1 MKKTDQTEKVGRRFR
16 RDRDEVLCRTGEA
29 VWSPIFGEEEGTGRV
44 FREGI
49 IHTVAPYDTDQ
60 DRDPRLEDC
69 YYNAISLATAIA
81 QPRSPRIVT
90 SLLGTGVKNISLPVS
105 TEALL
110 RALLRLTQVQPQWQ
124 CSLDVVLQP
133 TPGTDSEI
141 QAVHERLA
149 MFNNSDV
156 TS

>member
-1 MKKTDQTEKVGRRFR
+1 MKKTDQTEKVGRRLR

-29 VWSPIFGEEEGTGRV
+29 VWSPIFGEEEEGTGLV

-49 IHTVAPYDTDQ
+49 IHTVAPYNSDQ
-60 DRDPRLEDC
+60 DRDPLLEDC

-90 SLLGTGVKNISLPVS
+90 PLLGTGVKNISLAVS

-110 RALLRLTQVQPQWQ
+110 KAVLRLPEHHQPQ
-124 CSLDVVLQP
+124 SYLDVVLQP
-133 TPGTDSEI
+133 TPGADSEI
-141 QAVHERLA
+141 QAVRQRVE
-149 MFNNSDV
+149 MFL
-156 TS
+156 T

>member
-1 MKKTDQTEKVGRRFR
+1 MR

-29 VWSPIFGEEEGTGRV
+29 VWSPIFGEEEGTGLV

-49 IHTVAPYDTDQ
+49 IHTVAPYNSDQ
-60 DRDPRLEDC
+60 DRDPLLEDC

-90 SLLGTGVKNISLPVS
+90 PLLGTGVKNISLAVS

-110 RALLRLTQVQPQWQ
+110 KAVLRLPEHHQPQ
-124 CSLDVVLQP
+124 SYLDVVLQP
-133 TPGTDSEI
+133 TPGADSEI
-141 QAVHERLA
+141 QAVRQRLE
-149 MFNNSDV
+149 MFR
-156 TS
+156 T

>member
-1 MKKTDQTEKVGRRFR
+1 MKKTDQTEKVGRRLR
-16 RDRDEVLCRTGEA
+16 RDREEVLCRTGEA

-49 IHTVAPYDTDQ
+49 LHTVAPYDTDQ

-90 SLLGTGVKNISLPVS
+90 PLLGTGVKNISLTVS

-110 RALLRLTQVQPQWQ
+110 TAVLRLTEHHQPQ
-124 CSLDVVLQP
+124 SYIEVVLQP
-133 TPGTDSEI
+133 TPGADSEI
-141 QAVHERLA
+141 QAVRQRLE
-149 MFNNSDV
+149 MFSCDV
-156 TS
+156 TSS